1 MARTR
6 TTSPFTIFFLALP
19 YGISGGF
26 ASVTLPFVLTR
37 AGFPVA
43 LSASIVAIGISSN
56 IWRFLWGP
64 VADLTLTPRR
74 WYLLG
79 VTAGA
84 ATLFLVSLMPLSTS
98 AVGLLTTVVFVSQ
111 VAATFV
117 VLPLGG

>member
-1 MARTR
+1 MAAPRS
-6 TTSPFTIFFLALP
+6 TSPFTFFLLVLP

-26 ASVTLPFVLTR
+26 ASVPLPFVLTQ

-79 VTAGA
+79 LAAGA
-84 ATLFLVSLMPLSTS
+84 VTLLLMSLMPPRRSMRRSPPSATS
-98 AVGLLTTVVFVSQ
+98 RLHT
-111 VAATFV
+111 
-117 VLPLGG
+117 